1 VALDRQRIERK
12 DFPIGRRGYDPDA
25 VDAHLAAL
33 ADELDEFKR
42 SSRRRSESLASAA
55 SEQVRSIVEAAETS
69 ASEIQRQAE
78 DEARDI
84 RAEASTEAQTTR
96 EQATTQAREYVGNV
110 SESTATM
117 LERLDAMQNELG
129 ALFDALRTGSNR
141 LGADLQL
148 VERNLEEVRDAVAPR
163 PRFEPEQPAQASR
176 APQPAVPTPPAPPA
190 TPAPQAATP
199 AAEAG
204 NAGSPAVTPSAAPG
218 SSVEPPAE
226 VAFPP
231 AVPESPGG
239 GQPDLPELEP
249 DQGPR
254 PHGDALGQATPV
266 AVGSA
271 GGAATEDS
279 ESARLVALNMAMD
292 RKPREETERYLA
304 ENFRLSDLRGLVD
317 DVYSSFEV

>member
-42 SSRRRSESLASAA
+42 SSRRRSESLAAAA

-69 ASEIQRQAE
+69 AAEIQRQAE
-78 DEARDI
+78 EEARDI
-84 RAEASTEAQTTR
+84 RAEASGEAQSTR

-110 SESTATM
+110 SESTSTM
-117 LERLDAMQNELG
+117 LERLDAMQNELN
-129 ALFDALRTGSNR
+129 ALFESLRTGSNR
-141 LGADLQL
+141 LNADLQL
-148 VERNLEEVRDAVAPR
+148 LEGNLDEVKDAVAPR
-163 PRFEPEQPAQASR
+163 PRFEPEAAAASAPPAGQPEI
-176 APQPAVPTPPAPPA
+176 PAPPEPAA

-199 AAEAG
+199 GLESASVPAAEPASPASATPLAPPPAPAQPAG
-204 NAGSPAVTPSAAPG
+204 NNGVG
-218 SSVEPPAE
+218 
-226 VAFPP
+226 
-231 AVPESPGG
+231 
-239 GQPDLPELEP
+239 LEP
-249 DQGPR
+249 DPGAR
-254 PHGDALGQATPV
+254 PHGDALDEAAPATGG
-266 AVGSA
+266 GS
-271 GGAATEDS
+271 EDA

-317 DVYSSFEV
+317 DVYSSFEA